1 MSINALNTATAGLRL
16 TQAQIGIVSQNV
28 ANAGTVGY
36 IKRTLDS
43 VTTGPGNS
51 GVATGTVGR
60 TLDAAA
66 LKQLRLETSGAAYTA
81 LNAAVLTQ
89 VDKLYGTPGS
99 SNALDG
105 LVNGF
110 ASSLQTLAANPSAS
124 AARSGAVTAA
134 SSLAAKIGSVANS
147 VQDLRTAMESQL
159 SQDTAQAGTLL
170 TSIADL
176 NTRVQSAGDGASKAD
191 LLDRRDQAI
200 NALSALM
207 DVQTVGQSDGSVS
220 VFTTTGVT
228 LVDRSNATKLSFDSR
243 GTLSPNATY
252 STDSSKRGVGTITAV
267 IPGGASIDLVASGA
281 IRSGSIA
288 AALEQRDTVLPQ
300 AQRQLDDL
308 AAGLSRS
315 MSDNLASGTAA
326 TDGTR
331 SGFDIDLNG
340 LSAGNGITLTV
351 KDASGIQR
359 NLILMPSYLTPP
371 ATAAASATDDSGAT
385 VVPFTI
391 PASSA
396 SRDPATIVAAIST
409 ALGSSFRVSGAGGST
424 SGTVRILSNGGG
436 SPTLL
441 AASASVTQA
450 TSPTDTQSGSAQLAL
465 FVDSGRNNGLFTG
478 SFDGGSQL
486 TGFAQRIA
494 VNPNVATTTATLV
507 ATSGTAASS
516 DSTRPQAL
524 YTALTGT
531 QRTFSSSSG
540 IGGVNA
546 PTTSTVSGFAQS
558 IIASQG
564 AAAAS
569 AQNLDEGQSVAL
581 ATAQGRFSTQ
591 SGVNIDEEMSKLIE
605 LQTAYT
611 ANARVLTAARDMI
624 DTLLRI

>member
-134 SSLAAKIGSVANS
+134 SSLAAKIGSIANS

-159 SQDTAQAGTLL
+159 SQDTAQAGKLL

-288 AALEQRDTVLPQ
+288 AALEQRDVVLP
-300 AQRQLDDL
+300 R
-308 AAGLSRS
+308 
-315 MSDNLASGTAA
+315 
-326 TDGTR
+326 
-331 SGFDIDLNG
+331 
-340 LSAGNGITLTV
+340 LSASSTI
-351 KDASGIQR
+351 S
-359 NLILMPSYLTPP
+359 PP
-371 ATAAASATDDSGAT
+371 ACRVRCRTTSPPEMRRPTA
-385 VVPFTI
+385 P
-391 PASSA
+391 
-396 SRDPATIVAAIST
+396 DPV
-409 ALGSSFRVSGAGGST
+409 ST
-424 SGTVRILSNGGG
+424 S
-436 SPTLL
+436 
-441 AASASVTQA
+441 
-450 TSPTDTQSGSAQLAL
+450 
-465 FVDSGRNNGLFTG
+465 
-478 SFDGGSQL
+478 
-486 TGFAQRIA
+486 
-494 VNPNVATTTATLV
+494 
-507 ATSGTAASS
+507 
-516 DSTRPQAL
+516 
-524 YTALTGT
+524 
-531 QRTFSSSSG
+531 
-540 IGGVNA
+540 
-546 PTTSTVSGFAQS
+546 TSTVSAP
-558 IIASQG
+558 
-564 AAAAS
+564 
-569 AQNLDEGQSVAL
+569 
-581 ATAQGRFSTQ
+581 ATASR
-591 SGVNIDEEMSKLIE
+591 
-605 LQTAYT
+605 
-611 ANARVLTAARDMI
+611 
-624 DTLLRI
+624 